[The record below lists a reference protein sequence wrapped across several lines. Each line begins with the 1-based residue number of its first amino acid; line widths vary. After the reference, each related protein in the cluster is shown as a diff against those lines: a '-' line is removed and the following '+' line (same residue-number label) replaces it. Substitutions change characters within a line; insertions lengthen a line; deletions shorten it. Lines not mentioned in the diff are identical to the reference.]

1 MLFNYLQNGFA
12 HMSLLGLADRRVRW
26 GLTLRGWIVLLLILI
41 ACGGVGVYGVV
52 PFLAPTAPVT
62 SDVLIVEG
70 WIPDYAFKEAVEEFK
85 RGGYKMMLTTGGP
98 MTFGSSVLGYG
109 TYAAIAAAIVRRFGL
124 DSSQV
129 FVVAAPASRRDR
141 TFMSAVALRRWCA
154 DTGVR
159 LTSANLFSFSVHA
172 RRSRMMFERALGD
185 SVKIGV
191 IAAADVSYGPGDW
204 WKSSNGVRDV
214 LPEAIAYV
222 YALFFSFA
230 VE

>member
-1 MLFNYLQNGFA
+1 MN
-12 HMSLLGLADRRVRW
+12 LLGLVDRRERW
-26 GLTLRGWIVLLLILI
+26 GLTLRGWILLLLILI
-41 ACGGVGVYGVV
+41 TCGWVGVYAVV
-52 PFLAPTAPVT
+52 PFLAPTAPVK

-70 WIPDYAFKEAVEEFK
+70 WIPDNAYKEAVAEFR
-85 RGGYKMMLTTGGP
+85 RGGYKMILTTGGP
-98 MTFGSSVLGYG
+98 LTFGSSVLGYG
-109 TYAAIAAAIVRRFGL
+109 TYAGIAAAIVRRYGL

-159 LTSANLFSFSVHA
+159 LPSANLFSFSVHA

-185 SVKIGV
+185 SVTLGV
-191 IAAADVSYGPGDW
+191 IAAADMSYGAGDW
-204 WKSSNGVRDV
+204 WKSSNGVREV
-214 LPEAIAYV
+214 IPEAIAYV